1 MKINSQLKQ
10 IRKDYQAIEPPSEFK
25 KYGWL
30 ALRSKIEAYER
41 RRFTFLPIF
50 THNIVFATIT
60 IVLLGGGFIGLVK
73 ASQSSLPGDT
83 LYPVK
88 RLSETVTTAI
98 LRGQQIRL
106 EKRAEEVVG
115 VAKEKDDPALL
126 EETVKKYQEAVSK
139 TKQEV
144 EKSGKKDEFQKKLKR
159 QEQQFKDV
167 SEQIPA
173 SKDILK
179 EAIEA
184 TKQEINSEVKGIKH
198 QEETSL
204 EIKQEVEKSKKIEE
218 GKEEIEA
225 VQKEIKEI
233 IK

>member
-1 MKINSQLKQ
+1 MKIKNQLKQ
-10 IRKDYQAIEPPSEFK
+10 IRKNYLKIEPPADFK

-30 ALRSKIEAYER
+30 ALRKEIEAHER
-41 RRFTFLPIF
+41 RKFTFLPIF
-50 THNIVFATIT
+50 TRNIVFATIT

-73 ASQSSLPGDT
+73 ASQSSLPGDR
-83 LYPVK
+83 LYPLK
-88 RLSETVTTAI
+88 RLTETVTTVI
-98 LRGQQIRL
+98 LGDQQIRL

-126 EETVKKYQEAVSK
+126 EQTVKNYQEAVSK

-144 EKSGKKDEFQKKLKR
+144 EKSGKKDEFQKTLKR

-173 SKDILK
+173 SKDILQ

-184 TKQEINSEVKGIKH
+184 TKQEINGEVK
-198 QEETSL
+198 
-204 EIKQEVEKSKKIEE
+204 EIKQEVEKSKNIEE
-218 GKEEIEA
+218 RGEIED
-225 VQKEIKEI
+225 VQREIKEI